1 MTKITKGADKKPHDD
16 IGKKSQKN
24 KFIVIGLVAAVV
36 ATIAFVSYKLDNP
49 IDNGFSLVDGIPC
62 ETTEFTTYHIHAHL
76 DIFVNG
82 QSLTVPQ
89 SIGIED
95 NTCLYWLHTHKTD
108 GIIHI
113 ESPQP
118 RDFSLGQFFDI
129 WKSTKTGMPPSD
141 EPLIYVNGNV
151 VTTKLKDTPLNA
163 HDEIVLV
170 YRNPP
175 SNIPTFYQFP
185 EGE

>member
-24 KFIVIGLVAAVV
+24 KFIIMCIVAAVV
-36 ATIAFVSYKLDNP
+36 ATIAFASYKLDNTV
-49 IDNGFSLVDGIPC
+49 DNGFSLVDGIPC
-62 ETTEFTTYHIHAHL
+62 ETTEFSTYHIHAHL
-76 DIFVNG
+76 DIFVNN
-82 QSLTVPQ
+82 QPLTIPAF
-89 SIGIED
+89 IGIED

-113 ESPQP
+113 ESPQTH
-118 RDFSLGQFFDI
+118 DFSLGQFFDM
-129 WKSTKTGMPPSD
+129 WKSTNTGMPPSN
-141 EPLIYVNGNV
+141 EPIIYVNGNV

-170 YRNPP
+170 YGNPP